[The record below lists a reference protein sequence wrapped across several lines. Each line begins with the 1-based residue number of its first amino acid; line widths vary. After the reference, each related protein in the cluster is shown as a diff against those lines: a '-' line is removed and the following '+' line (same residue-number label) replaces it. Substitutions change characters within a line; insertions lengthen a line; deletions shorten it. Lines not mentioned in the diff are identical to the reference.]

1 MGGKIPRVCVS
12 WTVELSPNVCL
23 RPTPACQVVVYST
36 AGDVPKE
43 TFYINPRFR
52 VVATLIWA
60 SSMRIRVFGNI
71 SLLCALKVIVGS
83 AIVLA
88 VMLNGVKLVSCPPN
102 VFCLVNYEFYSMRL
116 NLWSGFAV
124 LLSLG
129 LLLSAFKDLFV
140 GLEPFEL
147 IERNIECIADVD

>member
-1 MGGKIPRVCVS
+1 
-12 WTVELSPNVCL
+12 
-23 RPTPACQVVVYST
+23 
-36 AGDVPKE
+36 
-43 TFYINPRFR
+43 
-52 VVATLIWA
+52 
-60 SSMRIRVFGNI
+60 
-71 SLLCALKVIVGS
+71 
-83 AIVLA
+83 
-88 VMLNGVKLVSCPPN
+88 
-102 VFCLVNYEFYSMRL
+102 MRL